1 MNALRHT
8 RKIALVLAAV
18 LGSAQAAEAG
28 STTDWQLA
36 LLFTPS
42 EQQIKVEEKGRVVI
56 YDGLKST
63 DVDKAMNQ
71 EFERIEHMMFIRTKV
86 PADDGGYAEADD
98 GC

>member
-8 RKIALVLAAV
+8 RSFALVLASV
-18 LGSAQAAEAG
+18 LGSAQAAESA
-28 STTDWQLA
+28 SATEWQLA
-36 LLFTPS
+36 LLFNPS

-56 YDGLKST
+56 YDGLKSAE
-63 DVDKAMNQ
+63 VEKAMEQ

-86 PADDGGYAEADD
+86 PSDTGGYVEADD